1 MTEFSPGDI
10 VVVPFPFTDL
20 ETTKRRPALVLST
33 VETRHFPPLV
43 VLAMITG
50 QMESETL
57 RGDYKMTDWKEAGLI
72 HNSKVRLAKLVT
84 VDKGL
89 IQKKLGSLSKK
100 DRDSLK
106 KEFRKIFSGWF

>member
-1 MTEFSPGDI
+1 MTGFSPGDV

-20 ETTKRRPALVLST
+20 ETTKKRPALVLSS

-43 VLAMITG
+43 TLAMITS
-50 QMESETL
+50 QMESETI
-57 RGDYKMTDWKEAGLI
+57 RGDTPITHWQEAGLI

-100 DRDSLK
+100 DRVPLK
-106 KEFRKIFSGWF
+106 KEFRKVFSGWF